1 MVDNDIYFCYSKRL
15 SYFLRAF
22 ISYED
27 TGLNKNT
34 NTKYYTF
41 KKGERLDNLIKH
53 IMKSSTFYNCK
64 NNNSR

>member
-1 MVDNDIYFCYSKRL
+1 MDNKDIYYCYSKRL

-27 TGLNKNT
+27 IGINNNT

-41 KKGERLDNLIKH
+41 KKGDRLDSLIKH
-53 IMKSSTFYNCK
+53 YNEIK
-64 NNNSR
+64 HIL